1 MMMMMTAMTMMM
13 AKDVFILN
21 QFKCKFIFIKN
32 YSLLTFYE
40 KVKKFINPY
49 NDQISP
55 TVHLQDD
62 QLT

>member
-1 MMMMMTAMTMMM
+1 MMTAAFMTMMM
-13 AKDVFILN
+13 TKDVFILN

-40 KVKKFINPY
+40 KVKNFIYPY
-49 NDQISP
+49 NDQIFP

>member
-1 MMMMMTAMTMMM
+1 MTAFMAMMMT
-13 AKDVFILN
+13 KDVFILN
-21 QFKCKFIFIKN
+21 QFKCKFTFIKN

-40 KVKKFINPY
+40 KVKNFINPY